1 MSEDHHAHFWQ
12 PRVAIPF
19 LTVAL
24 IWGSTWLV
32 IKDQVGHVSP
42 QWSATWRF
50 LVAGVAMALLAKLR
64 GETLWLD
71 AHGRKMA
78 LLIGV
83 PQFAM
88 NFQFVYSSEQH
99 LTSGIVA
106 VLFALLLVPNALLGW
121 AFLGQPLTRR
131 FLAGSAIALAGI
143 ALLMLHEVRLAPA
156 TANAPLGVALAICG
170 MLSASTSNVIQATPA
185 ARRVAMLPLLAW
197 AMLIGTVLDALIA
210 SALVGPPQIDW
221 HLRYLAGVGYL
232 AIIGSVV
239 TFPLYFALLRTL
251 GPGRAAYNGVLVPVV
266 AMTLSTVFEGYKW
279 SLLAGAG
286 AVLAMAG
293 LVVALNARKPKPD
306 EALATAAA
314 EP

>member
-1 MSEDHHAHFWQ
+1 MNDEPNAHFWQ

-50 LVAGVAMALLAKLR
+50 LVAGVAMAALALLR
-64 GETLWLD
+64 GEKLWLD
-71 AHGRKMA
+71 ARGMRMA
-78 LLIGV
+78 LMIGV

-88 NFQFVYSSEQH
+88 NFQLVYSSEQH

-106 VLFALLLVPNALLGW
+106 VLYALLLVPNALLGW
-121 AFLGQPLTRR
+121 AFLKQPVTQR
-131 FLAGSAIALAGI
+131 FLVGSAIALVGI

-156 TANAPLGVALAICG
+156 SANAPLGVAMAIG
-170 MLSASTSNVIQATPA
+170 GLLSASVANVVQATPA
-185 ARRVAMLPLLAW
+185 ARQVPMLSMLTW
-197 AMLIGTVLDALIA
+197 AMLIGTVLDAAFAWTLI
-210 SALVGPPQIDW
+210 GPPQIDW
-221 HLRYLAGVGYL
+221 HPRYLGGVAYL
-232 AIIGSVV
+232 AIVGSVV
-239 TFPLYFALLRTL
+239 TFPLYFSLLRTL

-266 AMTLSTVFEGYKW
+266 AMTLSTLFEGYKW

-293 LVVALNARKPKPD
+293 LVVALNARKSKPA
-306 EALATAAA
+306 EALASAAS